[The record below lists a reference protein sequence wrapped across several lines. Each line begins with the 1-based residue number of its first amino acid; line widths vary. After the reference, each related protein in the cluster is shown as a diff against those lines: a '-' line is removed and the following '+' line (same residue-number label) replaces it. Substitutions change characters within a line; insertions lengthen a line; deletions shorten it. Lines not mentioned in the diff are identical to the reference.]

1 MKFTMTLA
9 VSVESTEEE
18 AENTCNRSNE
28 VKKKS
33 ACNTERVKVF
43 VTISQIYVTDGG
55 LF

>member
-9 VSVESTEEE
+9 VSVEPTEKE

-28 VKKKS
+28 IKKKMHVTQS
-33 ACNTERVKVF
+33 ETF
-43 VTISQIYVTDGG
+43 VTISQTLCGTEGG